1 MKQSTTIQLI
11 ITTGILLLIGTT
23 YGVNHVPN
31 QTKTISK
38 QTLNIGTNTPI
49 ETMDSNL
56 YTSHEA
62 YEALHATM
70 IGLYSHN
77 AKNQVIPAISDN
89 HPQKSHTGLTYVF
102 TLRKFKWSNGDTVRA
117 QDFVYAWRRQVD
129 PKTNSRNAS
138 RLDFIKNAAAVRTGS
153 KPVTQLG
160 IKALDSQHLQIKLSA
175 PTPYLTQL
183 LSDATTLPINQ
194 RFAEKLGTQYGDSAT
209 HVLSDGPYAISGW
222 SGSKDKNWAFIKNNQ
237 YRFNDRVKVDRVAFQ
252 VIHSAQKTTHLFN
265 TGKLDFA
272 PLTANTIPNYTDTH
286 NIKIQ
291 SSVTSAYLFFNTMSG
306 ATTDVH
312 LRRALSMAY
321 DKRLLTQSKLKNG
334 AKPLNGLMPQGLT
347 TGPDGMDYRKSTG
360 QLEAYNL
367 TKAAK
372 NWRLAKRDL
381 GVKHLTLNLLIAN
394 NSTARIT
401 AEFLRGQLEHNL
413 PGLTI
418 TISKVSLEHRVQL
431 EAAGKFQLVFST
443 WTPAD
448 DDPYNFLTFYQT
460 GNRQNIT
467 GFSSTK
473 IDTLLK
479 QITQNSNNATKR
491 WQLIQKTERYL
502 MQAEVPSS
510 GVFQDGQAY
519 LLNQRVQQFP
529 ISASGLINYEYVRLK
544 P

>member
-1 MKQSTTIQLI
+1 
-11 ITTGILLLIGTT
+11 
-23 YGVNHVPN
+23 
-31 QTKTISK
+31 
-38 QTLNIGTNTPI
+38 
-49 ETMDSNL
+49 
-56 YTSHEA
+56 
-62 YEALHATM
+62 
-70 IGLYSHN
+70 
-77 AKNQVIPAISDN
+77 
-89 HPQKSHTGLTYVF
+89 
-102 TLRKFKWSNGDTVRA
+102 
-117 QDFVYAWRRQVD
+117 
-129 PKTNSRNAS
+129 
-138 RLDFIKNAAAVRTGS
+138 
-153 KPVTQLG
+153 
-160 IKALDSQHLQIKLSA
+160 
-175 PTPYLTQL
+175 
-183 LSDATTLPINQ
+183 
-194 RFAEKLGTQYGDSAT
+194 
-209 HVLSDGPYAISGW
+209 
-222 SGSKDKNWAFIKNNQ
+222 
-237 YRFNDRVKVDRVAFQ
+237 
-252 VIHSAQKTTHLFN
+252 
-265 TGKLDFA
+265 
-272 PLTANTIPNYTDTH
+272 
-286 NIKIQ
+286 
-291 SSVTSAYLFFNTMSG
+291 
-306 ATTDVH
+306 
-312 LRRALSMAY
+312 MAY

-491 WQLIQKTERYL
+491 WQLIQKNRTVPDASRSPFQWCLSGRTSIFTEPTR
-502 MQAEVPSS
+502 PT
-510 GVFQDGQAY
+510 
-519 LLNQRVQQFP
+519 
-529 ISASGLINYEYVRLK
+529 ISHLSLWAH
-544 P
+544 